1 MKKYIYVIVGLFVSM
16 QMLSAQERNWNFELS
31 AGMKVGG
38 ATPIGFPEEI
48 REVKGFSL
56 GGLPA
61 FIKVNGEYKFN
72 NRWGIRSGVV
82 LEGKTMSAEARVKG
96 YKTTFNDNEDPSQNV
111 RGYYTGDIT
120 TNVDN
125 IYLTI
130 PVQMTFQLGNR
141 WNMQLGPYISY
152 ALNRRF
158 YGKAIEGY
166 IRNEVPTGEKV
177 GVTDVAYDFH
187 DSVRKID
194 VGASYGAKYKFAK
207 HYHVLGQIDYGINNI
222 MKTGFESISFGL
234 HNVYFNLGVGVD
246 L

>member
-1 MKKYIYVIVGLFVSM
+1 MKKYIYAVAGLLLSVHS
-16 QMLSAQERNWNFELS
+16 LSAQERNWDFELS
-31 AGMKVGG
+31 AGVKVGG
-38 ATPIGFPEEI
+38 ATPLGIPEEI
-48 REVKGFSL
+48 REIKSYSL

-61 FIKVNGEYKFN
+61 FVKVNAEYKFN
-72 NRWGIRSGVV
+72 NKWGIRSGVV
-82 LEGKTMSAEARVKG
+82 LEGKSMSTAASVKG
-96 YKTTFNDNEDPSQNV
+96 YKTTFNANEDPSQNV

-125 IYLTI
+125 IYLTV
-130 PVQMTFQLGNR
+130 PVQMTLDLGER

-166 IRNEVPTGEKV
+166 MRNELPTGEKV

-187 DSVRKID
+187 DSVRKWD
-194 VGASYGAKYKFAK
+194 VGASLGAKYKFAK
-207 HYHVLGQIDYGINNI
+207 HYHVLGQMDYGINNI

-234 HNVYFNLGVGVD
+234 HNVYLNVGVGVS